1 MRPSLSEQIESTAAS
16 LRAAK
21 PRSHLRLK
29 LEIRLRDLVVKA
41 LKREIR
47 LEKKAA

>member
-1 MRPSLSEQIESTAAS
+1 MKSLASQIHQTSVS

-29 LEIRLRDLVVKA
+29 LEIRLRELITKQ
-41 LKREIR
+41 LRKEIR
-47 LEKKAA
+47 QERRAA